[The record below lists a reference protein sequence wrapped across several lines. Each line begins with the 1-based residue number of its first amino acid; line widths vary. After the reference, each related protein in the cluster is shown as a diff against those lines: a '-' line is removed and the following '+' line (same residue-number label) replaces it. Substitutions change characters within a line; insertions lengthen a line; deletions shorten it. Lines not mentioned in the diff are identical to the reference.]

1 MNGNQVERAFEFE
14 QKPVRVELF
23 DGEPWW
29 VAKDVALAL
38 GYATGCAIASLVDK
52 VPGEWKGIKRFD
64 TLGGSQEMIALSENG
79 LYLFVLRS
87 NMPAA
92 LPFQKWIA
100 GEVLPQIRKTG
111 SYSVNKTPAE
121 LLLDSVQQLVNH
133 ERRMKALEEEQVQV
147 RTAQQALVQQVGIL
161 AQRAAEGDAL
171 FKALPA
177 PTVEAKAATTRAR
190 VNQVVQAYI
199 FKHGQGKKNGASL
212 AWRKLYREFKARYGI
227 DLLAR
232 ARNINKKNGNK
243 KTKGL
248 DVAESLG
255 KMEDFYAVAHELYFD
270 K

>member
-38 GYATGCAIASLVDK
+38 GYTWAGVATIEH
-52 VPGEWKGIKRFD
+52 VPAKWRGVNSVQTPSGM
-64 TLGGSQEMIALSENG
+64 QEMLCFTEQG
-79 LYLFVLRS
+79 LYWFIARS
-87 NMPAA
+87 DKPAA
-92 LPFQKWIA
+92 FPFQEWIA